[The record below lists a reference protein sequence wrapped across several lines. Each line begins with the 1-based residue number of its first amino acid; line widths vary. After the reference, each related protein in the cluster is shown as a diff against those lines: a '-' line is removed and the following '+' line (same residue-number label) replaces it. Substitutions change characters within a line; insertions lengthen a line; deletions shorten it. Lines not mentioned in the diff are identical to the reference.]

1 MFSWIWENLIW
12 EKLRKPIW
20 ENLKHNL
27 IRHKRLSSN
36 KDSSNKLVEKSKS
49 KFKNAF
55 KFSNNNI
62 NKFTSL
68 LRNGVDPYEY
78 MDHWE
83 KFNET
88 ILPLK
93 EECYS
98 NLNMEDFT
106 DADYMHE
113 KRVCKDFEI
122 KKLDVYHGFY
132 LESDTL
138 LLADVFENFRKV
150 CLKINALAL
159 VW

>member
-1 MFSWIWENLIW
+1 M
-12 EKLRKPIW
+12 
-20 ENLKHNL
+20 
-27 IRHKRLSSN
+27 IRHKCLSSN

-68 LRNGVDPYEY
+68 LRNSVDPYEY
-78 MDHWE
+78 MNHWE

-106 DADYMHE
+106 GADYMHE
-113 KRVCKDFEI
+113 KRQITCM
-122 KKLDVYHGFY
+122 
-132 LESDTL
+132 
-138 LLADVFENFRKV
+138 
-150 CLKINALAL
+150 
-159 VW
+159 